1 MTIVIN
7 KWVVFD
13 VFSDDELTESF
24 GQAIAGFVISS
35 DSPRLEIGERV
46 CTAGVTDVCMN
57 NKLVRTK
64 SGESYSLKGNG
75 QFIQISIEDF
85 DVFSR
90 TGFSNK
96 FFKNYL
102 STEHVPPVIEGE
114 LEQLF
119 KKNEEVKLEW
129 LTKPKPPLNGKAPI
143 ELLST
148 EEGIEQVLSMLERMR
163 TGDFS

>member
-1 MTIVIN
+1 MAIVIN

-75 QFIQISIEDF
+75 QFIQISIGDF

-90 TGFSNK
+90 AGFSHK
-96 FFKNYL
+96 LFESHL
-102 STEHVPPVIEGE
+102 SMEQIPHEIKRE
-114 LEQLF
+114 LDQLF
-119 KKNEEVKLEW
+119 KKNEGFILEW
-129 LTKPKPPLNGKAPI
+129 LTKPKSPLKGKAPI
-143 ELLST
+143 EVLST
-148 EEGIEQVLSMLERMR
+148 EHGIEQVLGILERMR

>member
-1 MTIVIN
+1 MAIVIN

-35 DSPRLEIGERV
+35 DSPRLEVGKKV
-46 CTAGVTDVCMN
+46 CTAGVTDVCMKE
-57 NKLVRTK
+57 KLVRTK
-64 SGESYSLKGNG
+64 SGETFNFKGNG
-75 QFIQISIEDF
+75 QFVQLSVAEF

-90 TGFSNK
+90 TGFNNK
-96 FFKNYL
+96 LFHNYL
-102 STEHVPPVIEGE
+102 SMEQIPHEIKRE
-114 LEQLF
+114 LDQLF
-119 KKNEEVKLEW
+119 KKNEGSILEW

-143 ELLST
+143 EVLST
-148 EEGIEQVLSMLERMR
+148 EEGIEQVLGLLERMR

>member
-1 MTIVIN
+1 MAIVIN

-24 GQAIAGFVISS
+24 GQAISGFVISS
-35 DSPRLEIGERV
+35 DSPRLEVGKRV
-46 CTAGVTDVCMN
+46 CTAGVIDVCMTER
-57 NKLVRTK
+57 LVRTK

-90 TGFSNK
+90 TGFSHKLFENH
-96 FFKNYL
+96 L
-102 STEHVPPVIEGE
+102 SMEQIPHEIKRK
-114 LEQLF
+114 LDQLF
-119 KKNEEVKLEW
+119 KKNEGFILEW
-129 LTKPKPPLNGKAPI
+129 LTKSKPPLNGKAPI
-143 ELLST
+143 EVLST
-148 EEGIEQVLSMLERMR
+148 EKGIERVLGMLERMR